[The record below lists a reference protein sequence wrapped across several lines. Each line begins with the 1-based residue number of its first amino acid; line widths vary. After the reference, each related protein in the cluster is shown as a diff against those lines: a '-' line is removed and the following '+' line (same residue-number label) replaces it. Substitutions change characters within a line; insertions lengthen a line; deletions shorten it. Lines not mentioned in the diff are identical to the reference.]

1 MNTNS
6 NYRTPSALR
15 SQSIIDKLHA
25 EDERLAQNAVD
36 KVQHTPQ
43 QQAWLAIE
51 QALAER
57 DKLKAINAELIDTL
71 QEYITCGQYAGSN
84 LELYTKALH
93 VIMKAKA
100 TQ

>member
-1 MNTNS
+1 MKNHSDTS
-6 NYRTPSALR
+6 VSSP
-15 SQSIIDKLHA
+15 
-25 EDERLAQNAVD
+25 VD

-43 QQAWLAIE
+43 QQAWTAIE

-57 DKLKAINAELIDTL
+57 NKLKAINAELLEVL

-93 VIMKAKA
+93 VIIKAKA
-100 TQ
+100 TK